1 MLIKFNEFSKL
12 NIIKKYSRNKSLGAV
27 FAERFTRTIRNLLKK
42 PVFLKGNAEW
52 LSELP
57 SVFKQYNITMHHSL
71 KRTPIDASIKSN
83 EKEVYSNLQDNRE
96 KQKPV
101 YNLGHLVRTVDNK
114 RVFSKGDSTNW
125 SYKLYTITQLIHNTI
140 PSYRFY
146 FLPERYNENFSRLTN
161 LTLDENNQNMKKPNL
176 IL

>member
-1 MLIKFNEFSKL
+1 MMVRNMLIKFNEFLKL
-12 NIIKKYSRNKSLGAV
+12 NIIKNYSRNKSLGPV

-42 PVFLKGNAEW
+42 PVFLKGNAKW

-57 SVFKQYNITMHHSL
+57 SVFKQYNITIHHSL
-71 KRTPIDASIKSN
+71 KMISIDASN
-83 EKEVYSNLQDNRE
+83 EKEVYSNLQDKRE

-101 YNLGHLVRTVDNK
+101 YNLGHFVRTADNK

-125 SYKLYTITQLIHNTI
+125 SYKLYTITELIHNTI

-146 FLPERYNENFSRLTN
+146 FLAERCNDIF
-161 LTLDENNQNMKKPNL
+161 
-176 IL
+176 